1 MTSGVYVWWM
11 GLCLLALLNLVAWGL
26 SARRYQRRLRAMPS
40 LRARWPHLLL
50 SAGYVLGCGFRGIL
64 PRADVQRICLVDSFL
79 SSVLVGRSV
88 ATVAELCF
96 AAQWAL
102 MLRELSRG
110 EGHRLG
116 AKVARLVVPL
126 IVVAELCSWYAVI
139 STSYLG
145 NTLEQSIWTA
155 TVALLM
161 LSLIVPCWEA
171 QGPQRA
177 FLLAAIALCLGF
189 VSFMCTVDIPMYLT
203 RFLADEASGRTY
215 LSLGEG
221 LRDLR
226 TRWVVT
232 HAWSDWHEEI
242 AWMSLY
248 FSVAVWISIGLV
260 HAPRA
265 RRAAVAAASPAGAQ
279 SATA

>member
-1 MTSGVYVWWM
+1 MTSGVYVWWAA
-11 GLCLLALLNLVAWGL
+11 LCLLSVINVVAWGL
-26 SARRYQRRLRAMPS
+26 SAQTFRRRLRDVPA

-50 SAGYVLGCGFRGIL
+50 SAGYVLGCSFRGIL
-64 PRADVQRICLVDSFL
+64 PRADVQRICLVDSFW

-102 MLRELSRG
+102 LLRELARG
-110 EGHRLG
+110 ERHALG
-116 AKVARLVVPL
+116 AAVARLVVPL
-126 IVVAELCSWYAVI
+126 IVLAELCSWYAVL

-155 TVALLM
+155 TVALLV
-161 LSLIVPCWEA
+161 LSLLAACWQA
-171 QGPQRA
+171 RGSQRL
-177 FLLAAIALCLGF
+177 FLVGAIALCLGF
-189 VSFMCTVDIPMYLT
+189 VGFMCTVDVPMYLT
-203 RFLADEASGRTY
+203 RFLADEASGRAY
-215 LSLGEG
+215 LSLGAG
-221 LRDLR
+221 LHDLR

-265 RRAAVAAASPAGAQ
+265 GHAPVAARSRGVAQ